1 VNIPGEAGK
10 QQEERARMAH
20 RHFGAESPQLTEM
33 VNVKKRVFLRCHFYI
48 KTIILPRPARD
59 KQTYLGKPQKKRL
72 RFLTGD
78 GLSKLYEL
86 GGGPAV
92 DGGAHSRRR

>member
-48 KTIILPRPARD
+48 KTD
-59 KQTYLGKPQKKRL
+59 HFTKTGSGQTYLARETSKK
-72 RFLTGD
+72 
-78 GLSKLYEL
+78 EV
-86 GGGPAV
+86 AV
-92 DGGAHSRRR
+92 PYRGWAIETL